1 MRSEILR
8 LVGMAGW
15 VLVIALVASERRLL
29 RRLRAAAAVS
39 PETATSLP
47 PFRSPVTRFRMARL
61 QKSGAVVAAGD
72 GRFYLDA
79 AAYARYRRARQQ
91 RAFKVIAVASSVMLF
106 LWWRG
111 VFR

>member
-1 MRSEILR
+1 MRTEVLR
-8 LVGMAGW
+8 LVGTAGW
-15 VLVIALVASERRLL
+15 LLIIALLASERRLI

-39 PETATSLP
+39 PETAMHLP
-47 PFRSPVTRFRMARL
+47 PPRSPITRFRLARL
-61 QKSGAVVAAGD
+61 QKSRAVVAAGH

-79 AAYARYRRARQQ
+79 VAYLHLRRLRRRRA
-91 RAFKVIAVASSVMLF
+91 FVVIAVASPVMLF